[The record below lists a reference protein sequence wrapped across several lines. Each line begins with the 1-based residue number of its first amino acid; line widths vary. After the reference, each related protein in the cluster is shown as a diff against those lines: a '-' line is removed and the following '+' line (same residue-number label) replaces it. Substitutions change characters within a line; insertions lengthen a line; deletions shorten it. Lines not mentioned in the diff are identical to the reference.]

1 MQDTAAAKPDKSK
14 FKTTKYEDKTISQCS
29 RCMDGPQGVT
39 GPPGPLGL
47 QGIQGVQGVQGPQG
61 VRGATGA
68 PGVTGRN
75 GHDGAS
81 GTIFLSHSVLF
92 NCESCINT
100 DRRNAF
106 IHVVIY
112 VLVCLCSFYFVK

>member
-1 MQDTAAAKPDKSK
+1 MWLTISIVALLLVENTGAAKPVKTK
-14 FKTTKYEDKTISQCS
+14 FKTTKYDDMTLAKSS
-29 RCMDGPQGVT
+29 RCTDGPQGVA

-75 GHDGAS
+75 GIDGES
-81 GTIFLSHSVLF
+81 GTTFHALNFVFL
-92 NCESCINT
+92 
-100 DRRNAF
+100 
-106 IHVVIY
+106 
-112 VLVCLCSFYFVK
+112 